1 MTSLYT
7 MTGGIM
13 GLHPAA
19 GRRSRRRLVMSLM
32 ALAVGATLG
41 AGAPQALAG
50 PMGAHSGYRPWI
62 MIKASPARWG
72 SKLAIKVSGEAWPIE
87 IVGEYLLLS
96 VQRKA
101 PSGKWLTVGSGH
113 RQVQFIPPESWD
125 GTFNTKIDW
134 LGEFTGINPA
144 WEGSVSYGSPET
156 HQLEHYVDYSMTSA
170 LGRLWAEGTFGNV
183 RTLKYT
189 AETPVKDSGT
199 LRWYFADI
207 LGDYGSDGKLSVL
220 IPKGSYEGD
229 SYHKTSGTLTEVE
242 EGVTVTE
249 DHAFVV
255 VVEDV
260 LRLKNTEPR
269 PVLNTYGQMQDT
281 RVVTSDGDPTLIE
294 TTTSQWNLAPSSA
307 VENGFY
313 TWGYKTA
320 KKGLYRVRAT
330 VARTRDHAAAQS
342 VWIKVRLR

>member
-1 MTSLYT
+1 MDRQTTTAHGS
-7 MTGGIM
+7 
-13 GLHPAA
+13 H
-19 GRRSRRRLVMSLM
+19 RRLLASLLT
-32 ALAVGATLG
+32 LAVGATIG
-41 AGAPQALAG
+41 AGAPQALAS

-62 MIKASPARWG
+62 MIEASPATWG
-72 SKLAIKVSGEAWPIE
+72 SKLAIKVSGDAWPIE
-87 IVGEYLLLS
+87 IVGEYLSLT

-101 PSGKWLTVGSGH
+101 PSGKWLTVGSRH

-134 LGEFTGINPA
+134 LGEFTGTNPA

-170 LGRLWAEGTFGNV
+170 SGRLWADGIFGSV
-183 RTLKYT
+183 RTLTYT

-220 IPKGSYEGD
+220 IPKGSYQGD
-229 SYHKTSGTLTEVE
+229 SYHETSGTLTEVE
-242 EGVTVTE
+242 EGVNVPE
-249 DHAFVV
+249 DNPTFFI
-255 VVEDV
+255 VEDV
-260 LRLKNTEPR
+260 LRLKDTEPR
-269 PVLNTYGQMQDT
+269 PVLNKDGQMQQT
-281 RVVTSDGDPTLIE
+281 RVVTSNDDPTLIE
-294 TTTSQWNLAPSSA
+294 TTTSKWNLAPSSA

-342 VWIKVRLR
+342 VWIKVRLK

>member
-13 GLHPAA
+13 DLHPAA
-19 GRRSRRRLVMSLM
+19 GRRSHRRLIVVLL
-32 ALAVGATLG
+32 ALAVCVMLG
-41 AGAPQALAG
+41 VTAPQALAG

-62 MIKASPARWG
+62 MIKASPATWG

-113 RQVQFIPPESWD
+113 RQVQFIPPDSWD
-125 GTFNTKIDW
+125 GTFDTTIDW
-134 LGEFTGINPA
+134 LGSFTGINPA
-144 WEGSVSYGSPET
+144 WKGSVSYGSPET
-156 HQLEHYVDYSMTSA
+156 HQIEHYVDYSMTSA
-170 LGRLWAEGTFGNV
+170 LGTLWADGIFGSG

-189 AETPVKDSGT
+189 AETPLEDSGT

-229 SYHKTSGTLTEVE
+229 SYHKTRGTLTEVE
-242 EGVTVTE
+242 DGVTLPV

-269 PVLNTYGQMQDT
+269 PVLNTYGQMQEK
-281 RVVTSDGDPTLIE
+281 RVVINDADPTQIE
-294 TTTSQWNLAPSSA
+294 TTTSQWSLAPSSA

-320 KKGLYRVRAT
+320 KKGVYRVRAT
-330 VARTRDHAAAQS
+330 VAKTRDHAAAQS